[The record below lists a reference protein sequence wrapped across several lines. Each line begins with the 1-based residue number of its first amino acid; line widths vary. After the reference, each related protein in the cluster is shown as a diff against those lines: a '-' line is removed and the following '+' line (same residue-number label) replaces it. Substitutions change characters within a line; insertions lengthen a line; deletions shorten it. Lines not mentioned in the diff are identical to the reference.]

1 MRGWKVDFLHF
12 IGPRHRRQQDLHET
26 RHQDLQKTVVSSSSQ
41 SQSVSMKLSELLD
54 DEELWEL
61 R

>member
-1 MRGWKVDFLHF
+1 MREWKVNFLHF
-12 IGPRHRRQQDLHET
+12 IDPRHSQQDLHER
-26 RHQDLQKTVVSSSSQ
+26 RHQDLQKTVISSSSQ

>member
-1 MRGWKVDFLHF
+1 MNFLHF
-12 IGPRHRRQQDLHET
+12 IDPRHRRQQDLHER

-41 SQSVSMKLSELLD
+41 SQSVSMKLSELLE